1 MQSPETQVSPQVT
14 SGNYDLQNSQRN
26 ETKSYFCCYCVK
38 AVIDIVSYIVSAI
51 GNVCREIARCIKQCC
66 PCCYLLPRQG
76 STGSESV
83 SLRRESVTTISTDSQ
98 SEETESE
105 SEGADLQDDQGEIDL
120 TGLERPDGMAE
131 TTADDSG
138 SESGLSQEPETAVAE
153 EPQAP
158 DDYEEPVAS
167 GSSIPP
173 DIVPPLEPEPEDD
186 ILSASG
192 SEEPSLSRRTSLSL
206 GSSETIDTREDGP
219 SASASAEGAGAMTA
233 VAIGPDD
240 EAPCILH
247 FVGSNDDVPNYAG
260 IERFLRNNSDLACN
274 FPEGKWDEVDFEDE
288 KVEIEIRSAG
298 HKEAKKGGWFG
309 RIIEPATKKI
319 RARYSILKTIGAD
332 LFGRSGKNL
341 FCITRRRDS
350 FGYQVLSRL
359 NPPKMIVCH
368 FCLPDM
374 SLAFYGAMPD
384 TIPRGRHVD
393 LLNSIFSEQNYH
405 MLRANLKIIP
415 DIKGVSLKVPLIPME
430 ECNKKAALMC
440 NIATNTLEFFSGHN
454 FLEICINP
462 VNVLGGSAII
472 ELCKRFSQRMA
483 FNIAIA
489 IQTEQSQNCA
499 EPILFTLNIN
509 NCRVPSKG
517 QMPRLH

>member
-1 MQSPETQVSPQVT
+1 MQSPETQVSTQVT

-38 AVIDIVSYIVSAI
+38 AVIDIASYIVSAI
-51 GNVCREIARCIKQCC
+51 SNVCSEIARCIKQCC

-105 SEGADLQDDQGEIDL
+105 SEGADLQDDEGEIDL

-131 TTADDSG
+131 TTADDSV
-138 SESGLSQEPETAVAE
+138 SESGLGQEPETAVAE
-153 EPQAP
+153 EPQTP
-158 DDYEEPVAS
+158 DDDEEPVAS

-173 DIVPPLEPEPEDD
+173 DLAPPLEPEPEED

-192 SEEPSLSRRTSLSL
+192 LEEPSLSRRTSLSL
-206 GSSETIDTREDGP
+206 GSSETIYTREDD
-219 SASASAEGAGAMTA
+219 ASAEGAGEMAA

-247 FVGSNDDVPNYAG
+247 FVGSSADVPNYAG
-260 IERFLRNNSDLACN
+260 IEHFLRNNSDLACN
-274 FPEGKWDEVDFEDE
+274 FPQGKWHEVDFEEADI
-288 KVEIEIRSAG
+288 KIRSAG
-298 HKEAKKGGWFG
+298 HKEAITGWLG
-309 RIIEPATKKI
+309 RVKVPATQKLI
-319 RARYSILKTIGAD
+319 ARDSILKTIGAD

-341 FCITRRRDS
+341 FSITRCRDS
-350 FGYQVLSRL
+350 FGYQVLSRH

-393 LLNSIFSEQNYH
+393 LLNRIFSEQSYNT
-405 MLRANLKIIP
+405 LREKLKIVP
-415 DIKGVSLKVPLIPME
+415 DIRGITLKIPLLQTKAY
-430 ECNKKAALMC
+430 NKKPALMC
-440 NIATNTLEFFSGHN
+440 NIATDTLQFFSGHN

-462 VNVLGGSAII
+462 VNVPGGGTML
-472 ELCKRFSQRMA
+472 EQCKRFSHMMT

-489 IQTEQSQNCA
+489 IQTEESQNCA